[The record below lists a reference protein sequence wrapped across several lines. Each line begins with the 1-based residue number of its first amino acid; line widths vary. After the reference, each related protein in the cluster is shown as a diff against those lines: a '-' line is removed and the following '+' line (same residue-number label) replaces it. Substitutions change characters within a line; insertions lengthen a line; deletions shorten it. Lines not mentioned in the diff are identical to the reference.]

1 MHWWGSNQ
9 TERSIFSLE
18 LDVIPMLV
26 FRWLE
31 SAGHLSVVSV
41 QTTAVSVV
49 AKTVSVTGISKTV
62 SVSVAVVSVVGI
74 SLRGGGSGGLGGGLS
89 GPHAVVSK
97 TVSVVAKT
105 GVSVVSETVS
115 VTGISKT
122 VSVLGIGIS
131 LGLSSGSWLSISRPL
146 AVVATTVSVMAKTGV
161 SVVSKTVSVAPV
173 SKTMVAQAVVAV
185 VGIGI
190 SLGLGVGQ
198 SHGNKAS
205 KNEKLHIGC
214 SFTEC

>member
-18 LDVIPMLV
+18 LDVIPKLV

-62 SVSVAVVSVVGI
+62 SVSMAVVSVV
-74 SLRGGGSGGLGGGLS
+74 
-89 GPHAVVSK
+89 
-97 TVSVVAKT
+97 
-105 GVSVVSETVS
+105 
-115 VTGISKT
+115 
-122 VSVLGIGIS
+122 GIGIS

-146 AVVATTVSVMAKTGV
+146 AVVA
-161 SVVSKTVSVAPV
+161 KTVSVAPV

>member
-18 LDVIPMLV
+18 LDVIPQLV

-89 GPHAVVSK
+89 GPLA
-97 TVSVVAKT
+97 
-105 GVSVVSETVS
+105 VVSETVS

-122 VSVLGIGIS
+122 VSVS
-131 LGLSSGSWLSISRPL
+131 M
-146 AVVATTVSVMAKTGV
+146 AVVS
-161 SVVSKTVSVAPV
+161 
-173 SKTMVAQAVVAV
+173 V

-190 SLGLGVGQ
+190 SLGLSGYGLGYYGKR
-198 SHGNKAS
+198 SA
-205 KNEKLHIGC
+205 E
-214 SFTEC
+214 

>member
-41 QTTAVSVV
+41 QTTGVSVV

-74 SLRGGGSGGLGGGLS
+74 
-89 GPHAVVSK
+89 A
-97 TVSVVAKT
+97 
-105 GVSVVSETVS
+105 
-115 VTGISKT
+115 
-122 VSVLGIGIS
+122 IS

-146 AVVATTVSVMAKTGV
+146 AVVA
-161 SVVSKTVSVAPV
+161 KTVSVAPV

-205 KNEKLHIGC
+205 KNEKLYIGC

>member
-18 LDVIPMLV
+18 LDVIPKLV

-62 SVSVAVVSVVGI
+62 SVAVVSVVGI

-89 GPHAVVSK
+89 GPLGVVSK

-105 GVSVVSETVS
+105 GVSVVSE
-115 VTGISKT
+115 
-122 VSVLGIGIS
+122 
-131 LGLSSGSWLSISRPL
+131 
-146 AVVATTVSVMAKTGV
+146 
-161 SVVSKTVSVAPV
+161 TVSVAPV

>member
-49 AKTVSVTGISKTV
+49 AETVAVSGISKTV

-89 GPHAVVSK
+89 GP
-97 TVSVVAKT
+97 
-105 GVSVVSETVS
+105 
-115 VTGISKT
+115 
-122 VSVLGIGIS
+122 
-131 LGLSSGSWLSISRPL
+131 L
-146 AVVATTVSVMAKTGV
+146 AVVAKTVSVMAKTGV
-161 SVVSKTVSVAPV
+161 SVVSKTVSVARV

-214 SFTEC
+214 SFTE

>member
-49 AKTVSVTGISKTV
+49 AKTVSVTGISKSV

-89 GPHAVVSK
+89 GPLAVVSK

-122 VSVLGIGIS
+122 VSVS
-131 LGLSSGSWLSISRPL
+131 M
-146 AVVATTVSVMAKTGV
+146 AVVS
-161 SVVSKTVSVAPV
+161 
-173 SKTMVAQAVVAV
+173 V

-214 SFTEC
+214 SFTECEKAGTLNAEQLQSQVAPHVEAP

>member
-41 QTTAVSVV
+41 QTTAVSGV

-89 GPHAVVSK
+89 GPLAVVSK

-122 VSVLGIGIS
+122 VSVSMAIVSVVGIGIS

-146 AVVATTVSVMAKTGV
+146 AVVAT
-161 SVVSKTVSVAPV
+161 
-173 SKTMVAQAVVAV
+173 
-185 VGIGI
+185 GI

-214 SFTEC
+214 SFT

>member
-1 MHWWGSNQ
+1 M
-9 TERSIFSLE
+9 
-18 LDVIPMLV
+18 
-26 FRWLE
+26 
-31 SAGHLSVVSV
+31 
-41 QTTAVSVV
+41 
-49 AKTVSVTGISKTV
+49 AKTG
-62 SVSVAVVSVVGI
+62 VSVVGI

-89 GPHAVVSK
+89 GPLAVVSK
-97 TVSVVAKT
+97 
-105 GVSVVSETVS
+105 
-115 VTGISKT
+115 
-122 VSVLGIGIS
+122 
-131 LGLSSGSWLSISRPL
+131 
-146 AVVATTVSVMAKTGV
+146 TVSVMAKTGV